1 MPLPPAPPL
10 EPGLP
15 ATVGR
20 YEVRGL
26 VGEGS
31 MGRVLLAH
39 DPVLDRDVAV
49 KHLRSD
55 LKIPR
60 DVRAGLLTR
69 MRHEARAAARVA
81 HPNLVVLHDMGE
93 DDAVGLYLVF
103 EYVEGLTLKQ
113 RIAEGRLPPA
123 EVARLARELGSGL
136 SVAHDA
142 GILHRD
148 VKPENVILA
157 RYGGKIADFGIARIP
172 DSTLTHQGGL
182 MGTPA
187 YSAPETFRAGKFSPA
202 SDQFSLATTL
212 YEALSGERAFPGD
225 DAVSV
230 AARIAHESADAF
242 AATIGLP
249 AAVDVVFARA
259 LARKPEERFASCT
272 ALGDALAEAIAV
284 ETAVARG
291 PSAPAHPTR
300 PSLSSLSSL
309 ERADAPRA
317 AEPTR
322 IADEARHR
330 SDPADVPAERKTGQ
344 VLLGALVVVVTTT
357 LLVRAALRSAERTP
371 DEDPPPA
378 PAPIH
383 AVSAAAPKPRIT
395 PPRPVAPR
403 PPPSAAPAT
412 SAEPATSAAP
422 DAGAPAPPVASA
434 SAAPSSPAGSA
445 SAAAP
450 SVGSAKTAAPP
461 P

>member
-1 MPLPPAPPL
+1 MPLPPASPL
-10 EPGLP
+10 EPGFP
-15 ATVGR
+15 ATIGR

-49 KHLRSD
+49 KHLRND

-60 DVRAGLLTR
+60 EVRAGLLTR

-93 DDAVGLYLVF
+93 DDDVGLYLVF

-123 EVARLARELGSGL
+123 DVARLARELGSGL
-136 SVAHDA
+136 SVAHAA

-157 RYGGKIADFGIARIP
+157 KYGGKLADFGIARIP

-212 YEALSGERAFPGD
+212 YEALSGQRAFPGD

-230 AARIAHESADAF
+230 ASRIAHESADAF
-242 AATIGLP
+242 AVALGLP

-272 ALGDALAEAIAV
+272 ELGDALADACASE
-284 ETAVARG
+284 VATKTPTIPA
-291 PSAPAHPTR
+291 PSSR
-300 PSLSSLSSL
+300 K
-309 ERADAPRA
+309 RA
-317 AEPTR
+317 AAAPPR
-322 IADEARHR
+322 IADEARPR
-330 SDPADVPAERKTGQ
+330 SDAAAAPPERKIGQ
-344 VLLGALVVVVTTT
+344 VFLGALVVVVTAT
-357 LLVRAALRSAERTP
+357 LLVRAAVRSAEVTP
-371 DEDPPPA
+371 AFDPTPA
-378 PAPIH
+378 PTPLH
-383 AVSAAAPKPRIT
+383 STSAAAPKPRT
-395 PPRPVAPR
+395 PPPRPVVPR
-403 PPPSAAPAT
+403 PPPSAAPAP
-412 SAEPATSAAP
+412 SADPAP
-422 DAGAPAPPVASA
+422 DAGATADASTSTAASGPAVST
-434 SAAPSSPAGSA
+434 G
-445 SAAAP
+445 AAAP
-450 SVGSAKTAAPP
+450 SAGSAKIAAPP

>member
-1 MPLPPAPPL
+1 MPSLPAPPP
-10 EPGLP
+10 EPELP

-49 KHLRSD
+49 KHLRGD

-60 DVRAGLLTR
+60 DVRSGLVTR

-93 DDAVGLYLVF
+93 DDAIGLYLVF
-103 EYVEGLTLKQ
+103 EYVEGPTLKQ
-113 RIAEGRLPPA
+113 RIAERRMPPA
-123 EVARLARELGSGL
+123 EVARLANDLGAGL

-157 RYGGKIADFGIARIP
+157 KTGAKIADFGIARIP

-202 SDQFSLATTL
+202 SDQFSLAATL

-230 AARIAHESADAF
+230 ASKIAHESPEPF
-242 AATIGLP
+242 AATLGLRP
-249 AAVDVVFARA
+249 AVDTVFARG
-259 LARKPEERFASCT
+259 LARKPEERFPSCSD
-272 ALGDALAEAIAV
+272 LGDALAEAIAP
-284 ETAVARG
+284 EPGAARA
-291 PSAPAHPTR
+291 SAGSLAAIPARTSFT
-300 PSLSSLSSL
+300 SL
-309 ERADAPRA
+309 D
-317 AEPTR
+317 
-322 IADEARHR
+322 
-330 SDPADVPAERKTGQ
+330 G
-344 VLLGALVVVVTTT
+344 
-357 LLVRAALRSAERTP
+357 
-371 DEDPPPA
+371 
-378 PAPIH
+378 
-383 AVSAAAPKPRIT
+383 AAAP
-395 PPRPVAPR
+395 
-403 PPPSAAPAT
+403 
-412 SAEPATSAAP
+412 
-422 DAGAPAPPVASA
+422 
-434 SAAPSSPAGSA
+434 
-445 SAAAP
+445 
-450 SVGSAKTAAPP
+450 
-461 P
+461 